1 MQVKRMLRMAA
12 GLAVAAATAAVQAAD
27 LPDLERGRALYENH
41 CRICHTQQVHER
53 PNRLSIDLADLR
65 LIVDNWQKQER
76 LRWSAQE
83 VDDVVWFLNQTRYRF

>member
-1 MQVKRMLRMAA
+1 MAA

-41 CRICHTQQVHER
+41 CRICHAQQVHER
-53 PNRLSIDLADLR
+53 PNRLPIDLADLR

>member
-1 MQVKRMLRMAA
+1 MKRMLRMAA

>member
-1 MQVKRMLRMAA
+1 MLRMAA